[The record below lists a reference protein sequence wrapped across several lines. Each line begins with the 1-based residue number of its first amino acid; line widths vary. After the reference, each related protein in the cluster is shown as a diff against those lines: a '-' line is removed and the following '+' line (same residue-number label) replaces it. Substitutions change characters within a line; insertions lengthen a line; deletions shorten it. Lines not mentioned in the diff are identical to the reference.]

1 MRAQAPCIWRRGGAA
16 PFLVS
21 ACAAACLLLAGAPA
35 GGAESGAYHRPDG
48 SPHHGVNHG
57 PDGALASGGHAA
69 SENALPEVV
78 ITSSKR
84 AQPLARFNG
93 AAAVANEQAL
103 RDAGAGG
110 TLALDKALPG
120 LYTGYGANVMFP
132 IFTVRGMTS
141 AQDFYNP
148 ALTVYVDGVPQL
160 PVMAAQSLAGAARV
174 ELLKGPQGTLYG
186 QSALGG
192 VLNVS
197 TRTPGDAP
205 YFSLLAGLSS
215 RGGHVAQAEAA
226 GPLSPGLLYGSAM
239 VSKRSAPGD
248 VSSAAL
254 AQSRL
259 GGARD
264 GLGRFRLRLAPQG
277 QPWEASAW
285 AARECTSGPQ
295 DVYVPFADIRPRQ
308 AYADARVAAP
318 WRFFHIRRCANSV
331 AAQGQRDWGSPGNGW
346 RLTATASSQ
355 RLHFERGFP
364 IGPYHSSQPE
374 QWQQNTQEVRLSTL
388 GGEAGDG
395 AGRTRPWDAVFGL
408 FRQRAQQQRAS
419 QFTMAT
425 VPVSMPAT
433 RSGNDRQSLA
443 AYGDVSWRLTPR
455 LDAGAGVRLSRDER
469 RTRFAGGAGASAFA
483 GAARQVQNTWQA
495 RLAAGWQFSPQ
506 WRGYVNVAQGY
517 KPAGYNLAPSNPLDT
532 QGFRR
537 ERALSYEAG
546 VRLSTPR
553 VQASFAIYRIRTR
566 DVQLYTSEIGQQVL
580 RNVGHARSSGVEAQA
595 QWALSPRWQLGAGG
609 FVNRAT
615 YTAYYAAGCTACAGK
630 RVPHTP
636 RAGLNATLT
645 GRFQAGR
652 HVLRPQIA
660 ARYVGAHW
668 FDDANTLRQGG
679 YTLLDAS
686 LAWQPAPTVQVRAW
700 VSNLTGK
707 TVRNYGFTFGG
718 LPLAQLA
725 AGRAAGVSVEFMY

>member
-21 ACAAACLLLAGAPA
+21 ACAAACLLHGAPA
-35 GGAESGAYHRPDG
+35 GGAESSAYHRPDR
-48 SPHHGVNHG
+48 SPHHGVNRG

-93 AAAVANEQAL
+93 AVAVAGEQAL

-254 AQSRL
+254 AQR
-259 GGARD
+259 A
-264 GLGRFRLRLAPQG
+264 
-277 QPWEASAW
+277 AW
-285 AARECTSGPQ
+285 AARETAWGACAWPRKASPGRPARGPRANARAARKMCMCPLPTSAP
-295 DVYVPFADIRPRQ
+295 ARPMPTR
-308 AYADARVAAP
+308 AWPRPGAFFTCAAAP
-318 WRFFHIRRCANSV
+318 TAWLRRASAIG
-331 AAQGQRDWGSPGNGW
+331 AAQ
-346 RLTATASSQ
+346 ATA
-355 RLHFERGFP
+355 
-364 IGPYHSSQPE
+364 
-374 QWQQNTQEVRLSTL
+374 
-388 GGEAGDG
+388 GG
-395 AGRTRPWDAVFGL
+395 
-408 FRQRAQQQRAS
+408 
-419 QFTMAT
+419 
-425 VPVSMPAT
+425 
-433 RSGNDRQSLA
+433 
-443 AYGDVSWRLTPR
+443 
-455 LDAGAGVRLSRDER
+455 
-469 RTRFAGGAGASAFA
+469 
-483 GAARQVQNTWQA
+483 
-495 RLAAGWQFSPQ
+495 
-506 WRGYVNVAQGY
+506 
-517 KPAGYNLAPSNPLDT
+517 
-532 QGFRR
+532 
-537 ERALSYEAG
+537 
-546 VRLSTPR
+546 
-553 VQASFAIYRIRTR
+553 
-566 DVQLYTSEIGQQVL
+566 
-580 RNVGHARSSGVEAQA
+580 
-595 QWALSPRWQLGAGG
+595 
-609 FVNRAT
+609 
-615 YTAYYAAGCTACAGK
+615 
-630 RVPHTP
+630 
-636 RAGLNATLT
+636 
-645 GRFQAGR
+645 
-652 HVLRPQIA
+652 
-660 ARYVGAHW
+660 
-668 FDDANTLRQGG
+668 
-679 YTLLDAS
+679 
-686 LAWQPAPTVQVRAW
+686 
-700 VSNLTGK
+700 
-707 TVRNYGFTFGG
+707 
-718 LPLAQLA
+718 
-725 AGRAAGVSVEFMY
+725 

>member
-35 GGAESGAYHRPDG
+35 GGAESGAYHRPDRNPD
-48 SPHHGVNHG
+48 SS

-69 SENALPEVV
+69 SESALPEVV

-93 AAAVANEQAL
+93 GAAVASEQAL

-318 WRFFHIRRCANSV
+318 WRFFHMRRCANSV
-331 AAQGQRDWGSPGNGW
+331 AAQGQRDWGSPGNG
-346 RLTATASSQ
+346 
-355 RLHFERGFP
+355 
-364 IGPYHSSQPE
+364 
-374 QWQQNTQEVRLSTL
+374 
-388 GGEAGDG
+388 
-395 AGRTRPWDAVFGL
+395 
-408 FRQRAQQQRAS
+408 
-419 QFTMAT
+419 
-425 VPVSMPAT
+425 
-433 RSGNDRQSLA
+433 
-443 AYGDVSWRLTPR
+443 
-455 LDAGAGVRLSRDER
+455 
-469 RTRFAGGAGASAFA
+469 
-483 GAARQVQNTWQA
+483 
-495 RLAAGWQFSPQ
+495 
-506 WRGYVNVAQGY
+506 
-517 KPAGYNLAPSNPLDT
+517 
-532 QGFRR
+532 
-537 ERALSYEAG
+537 
-546 VRLSTPR
+546 
-553 VQASFAIYRIRTR
+553 
-566 DVQLYTSEIGQQVL
+566 
-580 RNVGHARSSGVEAQA
+580 
-595 QWALSPRWQLGAGG
+595 
-609 FVNRAT
+609 
-615 YTAYYAAGCTACAGK
+615 
-630 RVPHTP
+630 
-636 RAGLNATLT
+636 
-645 GRFQAGR
+645 
-652 HVLRPQIA
+652 
-660 ARYVGAHW
+660 
-668 FDDANTLRQGG
+668 
-679 YTLLDAS
+679 
-686 LAWQPAPTVQVRAW
+686 
-700 VSNLTGK
+700 
-707 TVRNYGFTFGG
+707 
-718 LPLAQLA
+718 
-725 AGRAAGVSVEFMY
+725 